1 MEEEEETTLS
11 IFAEED
17 ELQVGFAFVE
27 TGKDGRDGG
36 PSSPSS
42 KEEERLGWLQSALT
56 QKASLPMPIGQREG
70 KTSAPLTAASPIACS
85 PRSLEEGEEDGRQSC
100 VCAL

>member
-1 MEEEEETTLS
+1 MEEEEETSRKLGNLP

-27 TGKDGRDGG
+27 TGKDGMEGG
-36 PSSPSS
+36 PSSSPSS

-56 QKASLPMPIGQREG
+56 
-70 KTSAPLTAASPIACS
+70 
-85 PRSLEEGEEDGRQSC
+85 
-100 VCAL
+100 

>member
-1 MEEEEETTLS
+1 MEEDGNHP

-27 TGKDGRDGG
+27 TGKDGTGRDGG

-56 QKASLPMPIGQREG
+56 
-70 KTSAPLTAASPIACS
+70 
-85 PRSLEEGEEDGRQSC
+85 
-100 VCAL
+100 